1 MYRESDL
8 VCVAKR
14 LNNKKRGYLVVNRLQ
29 GKHIPVR
36 PAQALELFESLADV
50 LQGEYGR
57 DSLLLVGFAETATA
71 IGAAVAAALGCR
83 YMQTTREKLD
93 DVDWLYFS
101 ESHSHATQ
109 QKLVREDVEK
119 AAEECTRIVFVE
131 DEVTTGNTI
140 GKIVQILKERYPGKF
155 QYSVAS
161 VLNGMKEADLKSFCD
176 LGISVHYLVK
186 TDHEGFEK
194 IAAGYPEDGK
204 VVDCVGAA
212 GMARKPWE
220 LVPGRVDA
228 RRLVDSTRMRQQCER
243 LGKAVLERYPVKAGE
258 RILVL
263 GTEEFMYPP
272 LCIAAWME
280 RKGADVSFHATTR
293 SPIAVSAD
301 ESYPFQCRYELC
313 SFYDGERATYLYDL
327 DKYDQVYVVT
337 DAWQEE
343 EAGTDSL
350 AYALSQ
356 SGNFAV
362 HWIRWENE

>member
-101 ESHSHATQ
+101 ESHSHATL
-109 QKLVREDVEK
+109 QKLVRDDVEK
-119 AAEECTRIVFVE
+119 AAEEFTRIVFVE

-176 LGISVHYLVK
+176 LGISVHYLV
-186 TDHEGFEK
+186 
-194 IAAGYPEDGK
+194 
-204 VVDCVGAA
+204 
-212 GMARKPWE
+212 
-220 LVPGRVDA
+220 
-228 RRLVDSTRMRQQCER
+228 
-243 LGKAVLERYPVKAGE
+243 
-258 RILVL
+258 
-263 GTEEFMYPP
+263 
-272 LCIAAWME
+272 
-280 RKGADVSFHATTR
+280 
-293 SPIAVSAD
+293 
-301 ESYPFQCRYELC
+301 
-313 SFYDGERATYLYDL
+313 
-327 DKYDQVYVVT
+327 
-337 DAWQEE
+337 
-343 EAGTDSL
+343 
-350 AYALSQ
+350 
-356 SGNFAV
+356 
-362 HWIRWENE
+362 